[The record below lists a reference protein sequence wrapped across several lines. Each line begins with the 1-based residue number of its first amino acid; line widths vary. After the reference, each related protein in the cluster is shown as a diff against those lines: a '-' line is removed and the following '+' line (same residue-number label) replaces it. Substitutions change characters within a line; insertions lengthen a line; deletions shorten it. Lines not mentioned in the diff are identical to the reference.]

1 MGKLKEFKLPS
12 GRVIKM
18 RPATGLDE
26 YRALRKLLDRPEAE
40 RERLMPLEIAAY
52 CIEVDGKTLSGH
64 EELLTWETRD
74 LTAILTIYN
83 ELNSLKA
90 SDIAALRAQL
100 GDNSAILEMLFLIKN
115 LNMTYK
121 EASEL
126 DVKERKML
134 VAAVAKYLGLES
146 PQSGS

>member
-1 MGKLKEFKLPS
+1 MGDEGFNSDSDDIRRVKFTESERYS
-12 GRVIKM
+12 G
-18 RPATGLDE
+18 
-26 YRALRKLLDRPEAE
+26 
-40 RERLMPLEIAAY
+40 
-52 CIEVDGKTLSGH
+52 S
-64 EELLTWETRD
+64 
-74 LTAILTIYN
+74 
-83 ELNSLKA
+83 
-90 SDIAALRAQL
+90 AQL

-146 PQSGS
+146 PRTEEK

>member
-1 MGKLKEFKLPS
+1 M
-12 GRVIKM
+12 
-18 RPATGLDE
+18 
-26 YRALRKLLDRPEAE
+26 
-40 RERLMPLEIAAY
+40 
-52 CIEVDGKTLSGH
+52 
-64 EELLTWETRD
+64 
-74 LTAILTIYN
+74 LTAGTCQYFCVSHSNHLLRFINRGRYN

-146 PQSGS
+146 PRTEEK